1 MQLETADAYNSTFK
15 SANIRR
21 IVQKRRN
28 IIPVK
33 RHGIRELVPCN
44 LHAVAGVA
52 READDRLIQDFA
64 LILYRWNFCERRHSS
79 PKPPLTDELP
89 LPQGRAAQS

>member
-1 MQLETADAYNSTFK
+1 MQLETADAWNRFCRG
-15 SANIRR
+15 ANFRW
-21 IVQKRRN
+21 IVRKRRN
-28 IIPVK
+28 IIAVK
-33 RHGIRELVPCN
+33 RRGICELAPGN

-52 READDRLIQDFA
+52 READHRLIQHFA

-89 LPQGRAAQS
+89 LPQGCVAQS